1 MVREDIVGRCA
12 GFILLCCA
20 GERWAKNGVVTII
33 IQIKRK
39 RPQLRR
45 KLQCNPGCISAN
57 KTKGTSI
64 CTPAS
69 PFESPLKG
77 RSAPKIKK
85 TCAESIS
92 ER

>member
-33 IQIKRK
+33 VQIKRK
-39 RPQLRR
+39 RPQLCR

-57 KTKGTSI
+57 KTKGI
-64 CTPAS
+64 FTPAS
-69 PFESPLKG
+69 QVELPLKG
-77 RSAPKIKK
+77 RSAPKKK
-85 TCAESIS
+85 NLRRIHF
-92 ER
+92 RKIL